1 MPEDAAL
8 NDFKYLAL
16 RICADQ
22 GADCTNP
29 AYEKWEKEFHHCR
42 YEEAQADPENT
53 QDDFCEA

>member
-29 AYEKWEKEFHHCR
+29 DYEKWEKEFHHCR
-42 YEEAQADPENT
+42 YEETQADPENT
-53 QDDFCEA
+53 